1 MPGHDR
7 GGDRRIEGRVV
18 IGPTGAVRVM
28 VATKPVDFRKGA
40 EGLAALVR
48 ETMGADPFSGA
59 CYGSNRRW
67 MTVQWQVKL
76 AQSSPAPI
84 AMEALA
90 QIAELYRIESE
101 IRGRPPE
108 ERRTARQETSRPI
121 IDVFEPWLRGKLA
134 LVSQKSKLAEAIRYA
149 LSRWA
154 GLGRFLDDGRVEID
168 SNVVERSIR
177 PIALNRKNAL
187 FAGSDGAASIGRH
200 SPRSSRP
207 ASSTASIRTP
217 TSPTSSPASS
227 PAIRRTS
234 STTCCPGPMPPSH
247 SRPWPENGAY
257 DTAGHHGR
265 RNNALNR

>member
-168 SNVVERSIR
+168 SDIRLAHRDLQAQLRRSVRLPRRRHHPHRRR
-177 PIALNRKNAL
+177 PSAEQAQRPVALGLCPRATQGRGLRTAL
-187 FAGSDGAASIGRH
+187 TILPATMVAETTPLIDEQYSREHRRH
-200 SPRSSRP
+200 CSVSCLES
-207 ASSTASIRTP
+207 
-217 TSPTSSPASS
+217 
-227 PAIRRTS
+227 
-234 STTCCPGPMPPSH
+234 
-247 SRPWPENGAY
+247 
-257 DTAGHHGR
+257 GH
-265 RNNALNR
+265 